1 MAVELE
7 KIAKLL
13 EDAYDRISALELEN
27 ERLQG
32 GASLPKEA
40 KQDIFKDN
48 DEPGDIF
55 TMGHVAEIN
64 SGNGV
69 SADARLDEFLAG

>member
-13 EDAYDRISALELEN
+13 EDAYDRISALEQEN
-27 ERLQG
+27 ERLQSG
-32 GASLPKEA
+32 VSLPKEA
-40 KQDIFKDN
+40 KQDIFGDN

-55 TMGHVAEIN
+55 TMGHVAEIH
-64 SGNGV
+64 SENGV